1 MRSVIVGAILLLF
14 AFVFIARAAD
24 ADDIARAAD
33 ADDIARAADADDI
46 ARAADADDTRPLARP
61 LANCW
66 AYDADGFNYPT
77 PDEAKCFDTP
87 AKAKAAALASCRKYS
102 EKKATCK
109 VVTCGW
115 CGQD

>member
-24 ADDIARAAD
+24 A
-33 ADDIARAADADDI
+33 
-46 ARAADADDTRPLARP
+46 RP

-66 AYDADGFNYPT
+66 AYDADGFSYPVRE
-77 PDEAKCFDTP
+77 DGGFCFDTP
-87 AKAKAAALASCRKYS
+87 AKAKEAALKSCRKHS
-102 EKKATCK
+102 DKKATCK